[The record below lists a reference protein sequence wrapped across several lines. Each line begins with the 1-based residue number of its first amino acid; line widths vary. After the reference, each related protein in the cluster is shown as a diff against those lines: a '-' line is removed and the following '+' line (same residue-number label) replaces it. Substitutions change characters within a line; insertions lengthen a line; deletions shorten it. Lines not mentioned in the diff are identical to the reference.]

1 MDHESIVN
9 RELENLIL
17 AHQHE
22 LEAMKLAFE
31 KELRRAEHKLCEQGK
46 RETSQQL
53 ELLRKEKAL
62 AEERHAE

>member
-1 MDHESIVN
+1 MN
-9 RELENLIL
+9 RELENLVL
-17 AHQHE
+17 SHQHE